1 MINSDLADVNQNLP
15 FAFGIDANGNYGY
28 YKAGAD
34 TVTPFNVIKE
44 SNLVFI
50 QVNNSTWATSTSTD
64 KLQVGKYYL
73 VKTRFGRAGGDYGN
87 PTADSVYA
95 MFTGA
100 IVISHNTASIANA
113 FDGYSLDIIKVTT
126 DVVTITT
133 NTKWVL
139 GADTTYVLIG

>member
-1 MINSDLADVNQNLP
+1 M
-15 FAFGIDANGNYGY
+15 
-28 YKAGAD
+28 
-34 TVTPFNVIKE
+34 TPFNVIKE

-100 IVISHNTASIANA
+100 IVISHNTASITNA